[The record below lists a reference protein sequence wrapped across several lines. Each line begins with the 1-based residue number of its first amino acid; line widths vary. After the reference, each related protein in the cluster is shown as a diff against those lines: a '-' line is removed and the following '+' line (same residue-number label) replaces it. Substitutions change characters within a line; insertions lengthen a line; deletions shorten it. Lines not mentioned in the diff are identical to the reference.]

1 MKNGRKK
8 HSAIFK
14 AKVTIEALKEQETL
28 TDLAR
33 RFELHPQQ
41 ISDSKR
47 EFVKRSSEI
56 FSTKAPDDL
65 AERRE
70 KMLYEK
76 IGRLEME
83 RDFDFVLVPTLGKEG
98 INPLFALS

>member
-14 AKVTIEALKEQETL
+14 AKVAIEALKEQETL
-28 TDLAR
+28 ADLAR

-41 ISDSKR
+41 ISDWKR

-83 RDFDFVLVPTLGKEG
+83 RDFVREVSEKLGILPTSYKK
-98 INPLFALS
+98 